1 MVEVV
6 LTADDLRLADEMNHL
21 YGAKAKEE
29 LSDNEVEFLRLFMV
43 KNRSEACVRKLK
55 LLIKLYRQE
64 KRFLA
69 AKGKTEN
76 MLKRERDIK
85 QKELD
90 KLAFVLGH
98 AVIDTI
104 EDEANR
110 SREDKR
116 FNSLRSILI
125 KMCSF
130 GLIDERDWLL
140 VQDFVFTSEK
150 NAKSWLELLTKSLDP
165 KNEEFIQIDR
175 FIKHYLKR
183 LNR

>member
-6 LTADDLRLADEMNHL
+6 LTSDDLRLADEMNHL
-21 YGAKAKEE
+21 YGAKTKED
-29 LSDNEVEFLRLFMV
+29 LSDNEVEFLRLFAV
-43 KNRSEACVRKLK
+43 KNRSEVCVRKLK

-104 EDEANR
+104 KDEANR

-116 FNSLRSILI
+116 FNSLRSMLI

-165 KNEEFIQIDR
+165 KNEEFIRIER
-175 FIKHYLKR
+175 FIQDYLER
-183 LNR
+183 FSS

>member
-6 LTADDLRLADEMNHL
+6 LTADDLRLADEMSHL
-21 YGAKAKEE
+21 YGAKAKED

-69 AKGKTEN
+69 AKGRTEN

-85 QKELD
+85 QKQLD

-98 AVIDTI
+98 GLIDTI
-104 EDEANR
+104 QDDTSR
-110 SREDKR
+110 SKDDKR
-116 FNSLRSILI
+116 FIKLRTTLI
-125 KMCSF
+125 RMCAF
-130 GLIDERDWLL
+130 GLIDQRDWHL
-140 VQDFVFTSEK
+140 VQDFIFTSEK
-150 NAKSWLELLTKSLDP
+150 NTKAWLDSFKKSLDSTG
-165 KNEEFIQIDR
+165 EEFIQIEK
-175 FIKHYLKR
+175 FIQNYLQHF
-183 LNR
+183 NS